1 MERTFEG
8 DERKKSKRRNRSY
21 PCMRPIKN
29 KEEKLNMINDEKQVR
44 ILNFQLFKSR

>member
-21 PCMRPIKN
+21 PCMRPIKK
-29 KEEKLNMINDEKQVR
+29 KEEKLNMINDENK
-44 ILNFQLFKSR
+44 